1 MLKRSFLGWSK
12 PRIKNLTIGDIHRPP
27 ETIAVPETVTLL
39 IEKPGVPTGP
49 PLVQPGEE
57 VKSGQKLVLFEQA
70 DTYATAPVTGQVTKV
85 TTRAGDFGKNYVEI
99 CIASEDADQADN
111 AWAAACGD
119 TPTLE
124 TLTGYLANVPG
135 KPGLE
140 ALQDPEKPIHKIV
153 VNGSDADLLV
163 ATRQYQVKNQADDI
177 HHGIGILKKATGID
191 DIVICLTQDVVQN
204 VGHLG
209 AEPVGVN
216 NEYPGTLPLMI
227 MKNSL
232 DMEVPAGD
240 ACEDLGVFFIS
251 AEAVASIGR
260 AFTQKAIPTEKTI
273 TVVDKAGT
281 IRLHKATIGTPLAA
295 IFAAVGVDLQEG
307 DRIISGG
314 PMTGAAIYSDEY
326 PIMPDTDAI
335 IVQAGADIPLMS
347 DYPCINCGDC
357 IPICPARIQVNMLVR
372 FLEAGQY
379 QDAADLYDLDSCV
392 ECGLCTFV
400 CPAKIPIFQYI
411 KLAKY
416 ELARLESAEAANE

>member
-27 ETIAVPETVTLL
+27 EIIAAPETVTLL

-70 DTYATAPVTGQVTKV
+70 ETYATAPVAGQVTRV
-85 TTRAGDFGKNYVEI
+85 DTRAGDFGKNYVEI
-99 CIASEDADQADN
+99 CIATVDADQADE
-111 AWAAACGD
+111 AFAAACGEG
-119 TPTLE
+119 PTLE

-140 ALQDPEKPIHKIV
+140 ALQDPDKPIHKIV

-191 DIVICLTQDVVQN
+191 DIAICLTQDVVQN
-204 VGHLG
+204 VGHIG

-227 MKNSL
+227 MKDSL

-240 ACEDLGVFFIS
+240 TCEDLGVFFIS

-260 AFTQKAIPTEKTI
+260 AFTQKAIPTEKTV

-281 IRLHKATIGTPLAA
+281 IRLYKATLGTPLAA
-295 IFAAVGVDLQEG
+295 LFAAVGIVLEEG
-307 DRIISGG
+307 DRIIAGG
-314 PMTGAAIYSDEY
+314 PMTGAAVYTDEF
-326 PIMPDTDAI
+326 PILPDTDAI

-379 QDAADLYDLDSCV
+379 QDAADLYDLFSCV

>member
-12 PRIKNLTIGDIHRPP
+12 PRIKNLTVGDIHRPP
-27 ETIAVPETVTLL
+27 ETIAVPGTIKLL

-49 PLVQPGEE
+49 PLVQPGEV

-70 DTYATAPVTGQVTKV
+70 DTYATAPVTGQVTRV
-85 TTRAGDFGKNYVEI
+85 STRAGDFGKTYVEI
-99 CIASEDADQADN
+99 CIAAEDADQADD

-119 TPTLE
+119 TPTLD

-140 ALQDPEKPIHKIV
+140 ALQNPEKPIHKIV

-227 MKNSL
+227 MKDSL

-240 ACEDLGVFFIS
+240 DCEDLGVFFIS

-273 TVVDKAGT
+273 TVVDKTGT
-281 IRLHKATIGTPLAA
+281 IRLYQATIGTPLNAV
-295 IFAAVGVDLQEG
+295 FANMGVVLEEG

-314 PMTGAAIYSDEY
+314 PMTGAAIYSDEF

-335 IVQAGADIPLMS
+335 VVQGAAEIPLMS

-379 QDAADLYDLDSCV
+379 QDAADLYDLLSCV

>member
-39 IEKPGVPTGP
+39 IEKPDVSTGP
-49 PLVQPGEE
+49 PLVQPGEA
-57 VKSGQKLVLFEQA
+57 VQSGQKLVLFEQA
-70 DTYATAPVTGQVTKV
+70 DTYATAPVTGQVTRV

-99 CIASEDADQADN
+99 CIAAEDADQADE
-111 AWAAACGD
+111 AWAAACSDG
-119 TPTLE
+119 PTLE

-140 ALQDPEKPIHKIV
+140 ALQNPEKPIHKIV

-177 HHGIGILKKATGID
+177 HHGIGILKEATGID

-204 VGHLG
+204 IGHLG

-227 MKNSL
+227 MKDSL

-273 TVVDKAGT
+273 TVVDKAGAV
-281 IRLHKATIGTPLAA
+281 RLYKTTIGTPLTAV
-295 IFAAVGVDLQEG
+295 FAAVGVELQEG

-314 PMTGAAIYSDEY
+314 PMTGAAVYTDEF

-335 IVQAGADIPLMS
+335 IVQGGADIPLMS

-379 QDAADLYDLDSCV
+379 QDAADLYDLFSCV

>member
-12 PRIKNLTIGDIHRPP
+12 PRIKNLTVGDIHRPP
-27 ETIAVPETVTLL
+27 ETIAPPETVTLL
-39 IEKPGVPTGP
+39 VEKPDVPTGP
-49 PLVQPGEE
+49 PLVQPGEA
-57 VKSGQKLVLFEQA
+57 VKTGQKLVLYEQA
-70 DTYATAPVTGQVTKV
+70 DTYATAPVTGQVTRIA
-85 TTRAGDFGKNYVEI
+85 TRAGDFGKTYLEI
-99 CIASEDADQADN
+99 CLEASATDEPDDSFAAVCGED
-111 AWAAACGD
+111 
-119 TPTLE
+119 PTLE
-124 TLTGYLANVPG
+124 TLLGYLANVPG

-140 ALQDPEKPIHKIV
+140 ALSNPDKPISKIV
-153 VNGSDADLLV
+153 VNGADSDLLV

-177 HHGIGILKKATGID
+177 HHGIGILKQATGIE

-209 AEPVGVN
+209 ADPVGVN

-227 MKNSL
+227 MRDSL
-232 DMEVPAGD
+232 GMEVPAGD
-240 ACEDLGVFFIS
+240 SCEDLGVFFIS

-260 AFTQKAIPTEKTI
+260 AFEQKAIPLDKTI
-273 TVVDKAGT
+273 TVVDKEGQ
-281 IRLHKATIGTPLAA
+281 IRLYKATIGTPLAA
-295 IFAAVGVDLQEG
+295 VLETVGVVLEEG

-314 PMTGAAIYSDEY
+314 PMTGAAIYADTF
-326 PIMPDTDAI
+326 PILPDTDAI

-379 QDAADLYDLDSCV
+379 QDAADLYDLRSCV
-392 ECGLCTFV
+392 DCGLCTFV
-400 CPAKIPIFQYI
+400 CPAKIPVFQYI

-416 ELARLESAEAANE
+416 ELDRLESAEAANE